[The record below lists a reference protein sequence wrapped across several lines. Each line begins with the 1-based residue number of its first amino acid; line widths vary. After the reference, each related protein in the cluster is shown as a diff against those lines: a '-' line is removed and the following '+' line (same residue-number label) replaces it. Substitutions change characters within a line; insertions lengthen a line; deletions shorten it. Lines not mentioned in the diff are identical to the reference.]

1 MSENLSESWLMD
13 DEVDEIEETV
23 FGSGFKSDRIE
34 GYGVV
39 DAKITMAYKV
49 KSGSSKAEAIK
60 ISFIN
65 KDEQTHTETIWVR
78 GRDGKP
84 YSVKNGK
91 KIQSF
96 GVNKIKSLLKVTGLF
111 TDSKNVMASL
121 YGDVETSDV
130 TETNYG
136 KEETNEQEVFN
147 SLVGLKVKLCVSSKK
162 VNATTSAEQD
172 DSDEQAYVNQCIKD
186 TKKFVIAN
194 PKKKSLKKFVDSK
207 QSKEYPNVYKWFT
220 ETSIQHFCS
229 LDGKFAGEMDKK
241 DGTMLQDFIDANEE
255 GFISDGRTL
264 IAEEL
269 SDRELAKLGI
279 NKFGKRVEPEDD
291 DGYDSEEEIE
301 EDEAPKKSKA
311 KPVEEDDDSDW

>member
-1 MSENLSESWLMD
+1 MSEKNLSADWLMD
-13 DEVDEIEETV
+13 DEVEEIEESV

-91 KIQSF
+91 KVQSF

-111 TDSKNVMASL
+111 ADSKNVMASL
-121 YGDVETSDV
+121 YDDVETSDV

-136 KEETNEQEVFN
+136 KEETNEQEVFS
-147 SLVGLKVKLCVSSKK
+147 SLLGLKVKLCVSSKK

-172 DSDEQAYVNQCIKD
+172 DSDEQAYVNQCIKN

-207 QSKEYPNVYKWFT
+207 QAKEYPNVYKWFT

-241 DGTMLQDFIDANEE
+241 DGTMLQDFIDANGE

-264 IAEEL
+264 ICDDM

-279 NKFGKRVEPEDD
+279 NKYGKRVEPSDDD
-291 DGYDSEEEIE
+291 DGFDSEEEV
-301 EDEAPKKSKA
+301 
-311 KPVEEDDDSDW
+311 VEETDSENESEDW

>member
-1 MSENLSESWLMD
+1 MSEKNLSADWLMD
-13 DEVDEIEETV
+13 DEVEVEEETV

-84 YSVKNGK
+84 YSTKNG
-91 KIQSF
+91 
-96 GVNKIKSLLKVTGLF
+96 
-111 TDSKNVMASL
+111 
-121 YGDVETSDV
+121 
-130 TETNYG
+130 
-136 KEETNEQEVFN
+136 
-147 SLVGLKVKLCVSSKK
+147 KK

-220 ETSIQHFCS
+220 ETSVQHFCS

-291 DGYDSEEEIE
+291 DDGYDSEEDDDIE
-301 EDEAPKKSKA
+301 DDDAEDEEEKPKKSKA
-311 KPVEEDDDSDW
+311 KPVEEDDQEDW